1 MKIAGAEGLKEP
13 KNWMEDLHSVDEDEL
28 NLKGI

>member
-13 KNWMEDLHSVDEDEL
+13 KNWMEDIHSDENGDEL
-28 NLKGI
+28 KV